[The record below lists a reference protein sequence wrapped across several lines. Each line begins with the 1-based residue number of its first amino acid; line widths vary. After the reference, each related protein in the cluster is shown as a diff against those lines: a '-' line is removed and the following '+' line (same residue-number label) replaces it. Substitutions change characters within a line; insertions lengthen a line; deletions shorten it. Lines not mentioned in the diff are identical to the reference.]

1 MSASSIEASS
11 ASAKPAASAS
21 SLAGTRSEPS
31 ASSSSPK
38 VDLQNFRSL
47 GSASSAEKPAAQL
60 VLSSL
65 EATTWSLHGVLPM
78 LQKLEKEPLAQK
90 LVEDIPKLQKWQD
103 KCQEQRKPSNEVR
116 DAMMKLGPRWD
127 VKQNEQGKKR
137 PPAEVAR
144 ELEERMH
151 KKARELLSRSVAK
164 PSSQSNLDV
173 VESSTQEF
181 LTPTSSVAKPAPQS
195 IPLVDE
201 SATPDSSTLRG
212 SVAKSASRA
221 NPRGSLYAHFAPQKR
236 SFAELVAM
244 ETKSGLAPEELP
256 VSKAPHTVTSSTVHS
271 DVGPQ
276 SAAEADS
283 AMKVQT
289 ELTLANISLLLQHRA
304 SEPRVQRLNSSVR
317 QLRNW
322 TSIPSNRNRGLL
334 WEACAAFSVMRTVD
348 RQKRKPADLAGEL
361 KERLLEEAAVL
372 LGYRETPAWK
382 TALEACVI
390 WVKQHRDEDDNEA
403 LKSILVLSEEVLRSP
418 TCNVPSHVKPAMKAE
433 LLPLRPQIPNGTQGN
448 LSPDLASYA
457 FAQHATRDLRAHTSS
472 WTETLRNTAPSQL
485 RGRP

>member
-1 MSASSIEASS
+1 
-11 ASAKPAASAS
+11 
-21 SLAGTRSEPS
+21 
-31 ASSSSPK
+31 
-38 VDLQNFRSL
+38 
-47 GSASSAEKPAAQL
+47 
-60 VLSSL
+60 
-65 EATTWSLHGVLPM
+65 
-78 LQKLEKEPLAQK
+78 
-90 LVEDIPKLQKWQD
+90 
-103 KCQEQRKPSNEVR
+103 
-116 DAMMKLGPRWD
+116 
-127 VKQNEQGKKR
+127 
-137 PPAEVAR
+137 
-144 ELEERMH
+144 MH

-283 AMKVQT
+283 AMIVQT

-322 TSIPSNRNRGLL
+322 TSVPSNRNRGLL
-334 WEACAAFSVMRTVD
+334 QEACAAFSVKRFEARRRT
-348 RQKRKPADLAGEL
+348 PADLAGEL

-372 LGYRETPAWK
+372 LGYRETPVWK
-382 TALEACVI
+382 TALEACVT

-403 LKSILVLSEEVLRSP
+403 LKSILVLSEEVLLSP
-418 TCNVPSHVKPAMKAE
+418 TCNVVSLVKPAMKAE
-433 LLPLRPQIPNGTQGN
+433 LLALNPRIPNGTQGN
-448 LSPDLASYA
+448 LNPDLASYA